1 MVALQVI
8 ADLRNHVGWQQGLLT
23 AAYCTLT
30 LATAKALAGT
40 LSAAPA
46 DLLQETDCTM
56 LATEALLLLLSLS
69 ACLHNNTQSTNQSS
83 SDSSSSLHCDLQLPP
98 GHNNAL
104 SQQLQSS
111 IDAVCITGSMLLQ
124 SCAPLLKGHLCSALM
139 LAILPAVQAIPSGV
153 IL

>member
-8 ADLRNHVGWQQGLLT
+8 AELRNQVGWQQGLLT

-40 LSAAPA
+40 LSAAPT
-46 DLLQETDCTM
+46 DVLQDSDCTM

-69 ACLHNNTQSTNQSS
+69 ACLHPNTQSTNQSS

-98 GHNNAL
+98 GYNAL

-111 IDAVCITGSMLLQ
+111 IDAVCTIGSMLLQ
-124 SCAPLLKGHLCSALM
+124 SCAPSLKGHSCSALM
-139 LAILPAVQAIPSGV
+139 LAILPALQAIPSGV